1 MDPTVDWAG
10 GGLVSTAAD
19 LAAFLRALTRGQLVS
34 AGAWREMTRWQPGP
48 EGFDDDY
55 GLGLGRY
62 RFAPAGYDQP
72 GLRRLID
79 MARIDEASS
88 VGELAA
94 DLELTGGGWP
104 GRPTG
109 LSALTVTAAI
119 GVALLP
125 PAAARHNRR

>member
-1 MDPTVDWAG
+1 
-10 GGLVSTAAD
+10 
-19 LAAFLRALTRGQLVS
+19 
-34 AGAWREMTRWQPGP
+34 
-48 EGFDDDY
+48 
-55 GLGLGRY
+55 
-62 RFAPAGYDQP
+62 
-72 GLRRLID
+72 

-94 DLELTGGGWP
+94 DLELTGG